1 MGIIK
6 RGILGGFRK
15 KTGAV
20 VGVRWRGLDVMRG
33 IPRKTSK
40 APSQEQLD
48 QQMKFRLLSQ
58 LLSKVGSVIDIG
70 FSDACV
76 TPTAMNLAMAYN
88 LKHAF
93 KGTSPDS
100 QLDYSRLSFSRGS
113 RALPKIASVEGW
125 TQRRIVFSWDY
136 QGDRDKLEH
145 PRDLVTVLIY
155 CMALQRFVNLMR
167 VATRADRDYTV
178 MLPASFGGYTIHA
191 YLFMESVNTLGFLSN
206 SMYLGEVLVLQ

>member
-6 RGILGGFRK
+6 RGILGGFQK

-40 APSQEQLD
+40 VPSQEQLD

-58 LLSKVGSVIDIG
+58 LLSKVASVIDIG
-70 FSDACV
+70 FSDASV

-88 LKHAF
+88 LKHAY
-93 KGTSPDS
+93 GGLSPNIY
-100 QLDYSRLSFSRGS
+100 LDYSRLCFCRGR
-113 RALPKIASVEGW
+113 RALPKIVSVEAW
-125 TQRRIVFSWDY
+125 SQRKIVFSWDY

-145 PRDLVTVLIY
+145 PGDLVTVLIY
-155 CMALQRFVNLMR
+155 CMALQRFVKLKR
-167 VATRADRDYTV
+167 IATRADLGYTV
-178 MLPASFGGYTIHA
+178 MLPTSFGGYPIHA
-191 YLFMESVNTLGFLSN
+191 YLFMESVNLLGSPSN
-206 SMYLGEVLVLQ
+206 SIYTGEVVVLE